1 MAPNVETDGL
11 PVCPRINSTGVSPRH
26 PGFLLVGNQFGVDDL
41 VVVERRDVA
50 KFYEWLKKHLVWKTE
65 KQVL

>member
-1 MAPNVETDGL
+1 M
-11 PVCPRINSTGVSPRH
+11 CPRINSTGVSPRH